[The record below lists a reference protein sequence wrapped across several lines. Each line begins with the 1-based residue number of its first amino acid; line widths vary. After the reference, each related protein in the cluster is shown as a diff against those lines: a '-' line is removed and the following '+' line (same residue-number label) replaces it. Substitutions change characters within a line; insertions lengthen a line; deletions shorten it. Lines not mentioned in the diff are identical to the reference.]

1 MEPHNAVA
9 FVPPEPVNA
18 RSSFLCTKGLPYV
31 LQCLFTFPFPSFPN
45 PGSSGREPPRHRNRI
60 RQLKA
65 VERDNILA
73 RNNVRLVGPSD
84 GPVLMLAQGFGCDQ
98 VVWHRILPFLQ
109 ECRLVLFDHAG
120 TGGADI
126 STYSAEKYSSLD
138 GYLEDLTGILDALD
152 LREVTLVGHTVAGMM
167 GIAAAAAGNVR
178 ITRLALIGAS
188 ACYRNIPGDRY
199 AGGLSAGD
207 IEKILEAVTL
217 NFPLWAAA
225 MAPPM
230 TGQAPGSVLA
240 EELTAAICRLHPE
253 YVRDFL
259 QLSLETDI
267 RHLLPAVQ
275 IPVLLLQTPG
285 DPLTPAAASRYLHE
299 NLASSVLVH
308 LNAKGNMPH
317 VSAPRETAEAVLHY
331 LFRSTH
337 VLP

>member
-18 RSSFLCTKGLPYV
+18 CSSFLCTKGLPYV
-31 LQCLFTFPFPSFPN
+31 LQCLFTFPFPSFPY

-126 STYSAEKYSSLD
+126 SAYSAEKYSSLD

-167 GIAAAAAGNVR
+167 GIAAAAAGNAR

-207 IEKILEAVTL
+207 IEK
-217 NFPLWAAA
+217 
-225 MAPPM
+225 
-230 TGQAPGSVLA
+230 SSK
-240 EELTAAICRLHPE
+240 
-253 YVRDFL
+253 
-259 QLSLETDI
+259 LS
-267 RHLLPAVQ
+267 P
-275 IPVLLLQTPG
+275 
-285 DPLTPAAASRYLHE
+285 
-299 NLASSVLVH
+299 
-308 LNAKGNMPH
+308 
-317 VSAPRETAEAVLHY
+317 
-331 LFRSTH
+331 
-337 VLP
+337 